1 MRRFICAAVVV
12 ATMAMVYG
20 QADAQ
25 IALRGGGGMIF
36 EDSQLGGHASLI
48 VPFSDKPGGL
58 MVAAEYY
65 KESGFTTIPISLRG
79 LYTIKASDAS
89 IYIGIGSGFIYT
101 KLDNAPVNAAA
112 IAVGLGTKA
121 LFSAVGGLNFKFSGP
136 LGAFAEVTMD
146 RALTSGA
153 TNNWAGKAGISITL
167 QD

>member
-112 IAVGLGTKA
+112 KA

-153 TNNWAGKAGISITL
+153 TNSWAGKAGISITL

>member
-1 MRRFICAAVVV
+1 MRRFICAVCVV
-12 ATMAMVYG
+12 ATLAMVHG
-20 QADAQ
+20 QANAQ

-65 KESGFTTIPISLRG
+65 KKSGFTTIPISLRG
-79 LYTIKASDAS
+79 LYTLKASAAS

-101 KLDNAPVNAAA
+101 KQDNAPVNAAA
-112 IAVGLGTKA
+112 IVAGLGTKA
-121 LFSAVGGLNFKFSGP
+121 LFSAVGGLNLKFSGP
-136 LGAFAEVTMD
+136 LGAFAEMTLD

-153 TNNWAGKAGISITL
+153 NNNWAGKAGISLTF